1 MLKYQLIANQ
11 IENTIYENNLPKGT
25 KLPTVEKLS
34 SDYNVSKST
43 IVKALE
49 SLVLRGIVYQVQG
62 SGIFVRGRNRKGY
75 INLTSPKGFT
85 DNLKECEVTSKV
97 LDFQL
102 IKADDEI
109 AELIECDKGDDVYM
123 AKRIRYIDGK
133 IMCYEE
139 SYYKKSIVPFL
150 NREIVEKSIYEYLET
165 AFNIYTSFQDRY
177 LNVITLDEE
186 FAQLLEL
193 NVNDPALVLDNQ
205 CYLSSGIIFNYS
217 KIIYHYK
224 NTQFYDQTTS
234 IK

>member
-25 KLPTVEKLS
+25 KLPTVEQLA

-49 SLVLRGIVYQVQG
+49 SLVLKGIVYQVQG
-62 SGIFVRGRNRKGY
+62 SGIFVRRKNRKGY
-75 INLTSPKGFT
+75 INLTSPRGFT
-85 DNLKECEVTSKV
+85 DNLKENKITSKV

-102 IKADDEI
+102 MDANDEI
-109 AELIECDKGDDVYM
+109 SELIECDKGDKVYM
-123 AKRIRYIDGK
+123 VKRIRYVDGN

-139 SYYKKSIVPFL
+139 SYYKQSIITFL
-150 NREIVEKSIYEYLET
+150 NNQIVEGSIFEYIEK
-165 AFNIYTSFQDRY
+165 AFNIKTSFQDRY
-177 LNVITLDEE
+177 FYVISLDKEISK
-186 FAQLLEL
+186 LLEL
-193 NVNDPALVLDNQ
+193 NENDPALVAYNQ
-205 CYLSSGIIFNYS
+205 CYSPSGILFNYS

-224 NTQFYDQTTS
+224 NTKFYDQSST